1 MKEYSIDMGK
11 FKHCGDNSQTICF
24 LPMIH
29 LWQTTKARRSHS
41 ISGFSP
47 TNSQFFDTE
56 SCRRGGKLWTRSMQA
71 AVRSSHM
78 RRWDIWYIYYHIWG
92 GEINDIYVIT
102 YEEVQITSILAA
114 MFDTHTK
121 AVKEVVD
128 PRCGYDDGG
137 RLFWSKVYLT
147 YNTFNIVDV
156 DKYR

>member
-11 FKHCGDNSQTICF
+11 FKQCGDNSQTISF

-29 LWQTTKARRSHS
+29 LWQTTKARRSQR

-47 TNSQFFDTE
+47 TNSQFCDTE

-92 GEINDIYVIT
+92 GEIYDICIYDHIWGDTIYKQLLV
-102 YEEVQITSILAA
+102 V
-114 MFDTHTK
+114 DTHTGCHVWHTRK
-121 AVKEVVD
+121 GGQGGCWPPVVVA
-128 PRCGYDDGG
+128 CV
-137 RLFWSKVYLT
+137 S
-147 YNTFNIVDV
+147 FNISGCW
-156 DKYR
+156 